1 MNDPQTR
8 TEPSKSPEKSRVPE
22 GRWAITVAFMRRDVK
37 SFFPGDDSDGVS
49 KELNEA
55 GCEPAV
61 PASGI
66 PVESLVDFN
75 KLPDLAFRREVLDWR
90 DNFHAAVTIT
100 VARLQDAFIQQM
112 HAELGNTN
120 LFRKMLARP
129 SDEIL
134 QDSFVRIV
142 RLPLITA
149 LRKEE
154 AKLNAIAEKWA
165 LFGKVELV
173 FDSRKLNAECASLHD
188 VGFKPSNQTL
198 ILSRIQVL
206 MLGPAGVAEHFRD
219 QGLHL
224 SRKLLE
230 AKET

>member
-1 MNDPQTR
+1 M
-8 TEPSKSPEKSRVPE
+8 
-22 GRWAITVAFMRRDVK
+22 
-37 SFFPGDDSDGVS
+37 
-49 KELNEA
+49 
-55 GCEPAV
+55 
-61 PASGI
+61 
-66 PVESLVDFN
+66 
-75 KLPDLAFRREVLDWR
+75 AFRREVLDWR

-154 AKLNAIAEKWA
+154 AKLNAIAEK
-165 LFGKVELV
+165 
-173 FDSRKLNAECASLHD
+173 
-188 VGFKPSNQTL
+188 
-198 ILSRIQVL
+198 
-206 MLGPAGVAEHFRD
+206 
-219 QGLHL
+219 
-224 SRKLLE
+224 
-230 AKET
+230 